1 MSLKSAVSLATT
13 NGKFSKTLMLSKLD
27 STGNGQ
33 HPTNQCFNQ
42 NNFQQAKPLSPT
54 RKMDQMSQFR
64 KTELD
69 HEIQEEIELEEEND
83 KTEDNEKLNNHE
95 KQTDDSF
102 INKLIQIESVYLE
115 RLDQNLDQRSFVN
128 KQSICSIDTKNLNN
142 VNIVKRLI
150 VDSVDCECESI
161 IKWAMSLPDFNTLSL
176 EDRTNSIEFN
186 FIEVLIINSIW
197 RSLMRSADDVKL
209 VLNKNLIL
217 SQTDCNHLE
226 LNGIF
231 EHFASI
237 VTKLRNLRI
246 QEEEYLSLKSLVLF
260 KSDYGFQDLDPLETF
275 RNKCFRTLKKS
286 TIRASNQLFE
296 QQNQQQQNQKILS
309 HKYRYESYLILLT
322 DIKSIS
328 MRFMHYIIMFHH
340 DFKIDL
346 PPFLKDMFLTQ
357 NAFGLTT
364 YDVCNLNKFNKMEI
378 VQQNECKNDTVLM
391 KNSLKN
397 EPSSSSSSSMD
408 DTSDAFTS
416 NKTEQQQHHSF

>member
-1 MSLKSAVSLATT
+1 M
-13 NGKFSKTLMLSKLD
+13 D
-27 STGNGQ
+27 STGNSQ
-33 HPTNQCFNQ
+33 HPTNQFFNQ

-115 RLDQNLDQRSFVN
+115 RLDQNLDQRSFIN

-142 VNIVKRLI
+142 VSIVKRLI

-378 VQQNECKNDTVLM
+378 VQQNESKNDTVLI